1 MKNLI
6 NMNIQTSTSAAF
18 LPKHKSIVGQVLVA
32 LSIQLTDTRYLQTE
46 FSSSL
51 NKKTNY
57 STFCYARS
65 YSLFN
70 SLTHILFL
78 LPGWQLWY
86 YCLQFILPVGSTLPH
101 IFGCYLLHAKMLLV
115 DDGGMSESSEISVE
129 HSMNIFCY
137 RGVLWSSLEKEQLPG
152 TNLTSMI
159 LIGFLT

>member
-1 MKNLI
+1 
-6 NMNIQTSTSAAF
+6 MNIQTSTSAAF
-18 LPKHKSIVGQVLVA
+18 LPKHKSIVGQVLVS

-115 DDGGMSESSEISVE
+115 DDGG
-129 HSMNIFCY
+129 
-137 RGVLWSSLEKEQLPG
+137 WSYEVFWKGNHHQVCNKAYDKIRFLIW
-152 TNLTSMI
+152 TTCLTYLFLLI
-159 LIGFLT
+159 LDS